1 MSTKKEFLT
10 ETVPALLQNL
20 QEEQAPQFGLM
31 TAQHMIEHLT
41 SIIKS
46 SVKRY
51 GEPNPALADR
61 QAGFKRFIQ
70 GGAVFKHRESDKT
83 KADLPALKYENFA
96 EAVPQLSAGIERF
109 YNYFEQNPDF
119 KTYNQFMG
127 ELDFGELETFH
138 HSHVCYHFWQFGL
151 LPEYP

>member
-10 ETVPALLQNL
+10 EIVPTLLQKL
-20 QEEQAPQFGLM
+20 KVDQDPQFGLM
-31 TAQHMIEHLT
+31 TPQHMIEHLT

-51 GEPNPALADR
+51 GEPDPALAER
-61 QAGFKRFIQ
+61 QAGFKRFIHK
-70 GGAVFKHRESDKT
+70 GAVFKHRNSDKT
-83 KADLPALKYENFA
+83 KADLPKLKYEAFE
-96 EAVPQLSAGIERF
+96 EAVPQLVVAIERF
-109 YNYFEQNPDF
+109 YNHYEQNPDF
-119 KTYNQFMG
+119 KAYHNFMG
-127 ELDFGELETFH
+127 ELDYGELETFH